1 MGWAERRGYTSTMKS
16 SPEETVASFTLKLHA
31 PVPQAPE
38 RQRVSV
44 RAEGELP
51 EYGQIWVWDMLYAQQ
66 LFALGDSPLASEL
79 REILDLWAVNMSSKV
94 FQPWDH
100 IRLKG
105 HLRLSKNLDLVGS
118 RGDDDGPDAGAGQA
132 ISLQVE
138 GAADDL
144 PRIRIS
150 PDILPQEAR
159 FWLVLGMAQYFIASN
174 DMFARELPIHLLAFR
189 KYHADINLPQTA
201 AAAEEAPF
209 YAIQKAM
216 EYFQSAGG
224 AQ

>member
-1 MGWAERRGYTSTMKS
+1 M
-16 SPEETVASFTLKLHA
+16 PEKAVAIFTLELH
-31 PVPQAPE
+31 PRGPE
-38 RQRVSV
+38 HPPRQRVSV
-44 RAEGELP
+44 HAEGDLP
-51 EYGQIWVWDMLYAQQ
+51 EYGQVWVWDMLYAQQ
-66 LFALGDSPLASEL
+66 LFALGDSPLAGEL
-79 REILDLWAVNMSSKV
+79 RETLELWAVNMSSKV

-105 HLRLSKNLDLVGS
+105 HLRLSEHLELVRPVPGE
-118 RGDDDGPDAGAGQA
+118 DAAAPQPGQV
-132 ISLQVE
+132 IDLQVE
-138 GAADDL
+138 GAVGDL
-144 PRIRIS
+144 PRIRVS
-150 PDILPQEAR
+150 PDILPHEAR
-159 FWLVLGMAQYFIASN
+159 YWLVLAMAQYFIAQN
-174 DMFARELPIHLLAFR
+174 DMFARELPVHLLAFR

>member
-1 MGWAERRGYTSTMKS
+1 V
-16 SPEETVASFTLKLHA
+16 PEKIVTRFTLELHPRA
-31 PVPQAPE
+31 SENPE

-44 RAEGELP
+44 HAEGDLP

-66 LFALGDSPLASEL
+66 LFALGDSPLAGEL
-79 REILDLWAVNMSSKV
+79 RETLELWAVNMSSKV

-105 HLRLSKNLDLVGS
+105 HLRLSENLELVRPVPGEDS
-118 RGDDDGPDAGAGQA
+118 AAPERGQIID
-132 ISLQVE
+132 LQVE
-138 GAADDL
+138 GAAGDL
-144 PRIRIS
+144 PRIRVR
-150 PDILPQEAR
+150 PDILPHEAR
-159 FWLVLGMAQYFIASN
+159 YSLVLAMAQYFVAQN

>member
-1 MGWAERRGYTSTMKS
+1 MLYTVFSEKA
-16 SPEETVASFTLKLHA
+16 VARFTLELH
-31 PVPQAPE
+31 PREPE
-38 RQRVSV
+38 NQQLQRVSV
-44 RAEGELP
+44 HAEGDLP
-51 EYGQIWVWDMLYAQQ
+51 EYGQVWVWDMLYAQQ
-66 LFALGDSPLASEL
+66 LFALGDSPLAGEL
-79 REILDLWAVNMSSKV
+79 RETLELWAVNMSSKV

-105 HLRLSKNLDLVGS
+105 HLRLSQDLELV
-118 RGDDDGPDAGAGQA
+118 RPVPGDDSAAPPPGQV
-132 ISLQVE
+132 IDLKVD
-138 GAADDL
+138 GAAGDL
-144 PRIRIS
+144 PRIRVS
-150 PDILPQEAR
+150 PDILPHEAR
-159 FWLVLGMAQYFIASN
+159 HALVLAMAQYFIAQN

-209 YAIQKAM
+209 YAIEKAM